1 MEKLQA
7 ALARAREKRE
17 NNGRPVRRTDPTSR
31 GNTRR
36 ATRDQEIAERWDAL
50 QVFEPAAGLLQE
62 ARIYANEASVEA
74 QHFDILRTKL
84 LLEMRRNDW
93 TRIAITSATP
103 GCGKSTLA
111 CNLIA
116 GLGRQPEL
124 RGMLFDMDFRRP
136 TISKLFGVSPTH
148 SLEAVLSEE
157 ASFAEHA
164 LRLHE
169 NTCISMTS
177 SVVKDPAKLVLRSR
191 TMEIIDALQD
201 DYAPHLMLFDTP
213 PVMVSDETRGFLKNV
228 DAVLIVAAA
237 GQSSVSQIDEVEREV
252 AQYTSVAGI
261 VLNKCRFMEESYG
274 YSY

>member
-31 GNTRR
+31 GNARR
-36 ATRDQEIAERWDAL
+36 ASRENEIAERWDAL
-50 QVFEPAAGLLQE
+50 PTFEPTVERLQA

-84 LLEMRRNDW
+84 LLEMRRNEW
-93 TRIAITSATP
+93 TRLAITSATP
-103 GCGKSTLA
+103 SCGKTTLA

-136 TISKLFGVSPTH
+136 TVSKLFGVTPAH
-148 SLEAVLSEE
+148 SLEALLNEE
-157 ASFAEHA
+157 VSFAEHA

-177 SVVKDPAKLVLRSR
+177 SVVKDPSKLVLRSR
-191 TMEIIDALQD
+191 SMDIIDALQD
-201 DYAPHLMLFDTP
+201 DYDPHLMLFDTP
-213 PVMVSDETRGFLKNV
+213 PVMVSDETRGFLRNV

-237 GQSSVSQIDEVEREV
+237 GHSSVSQIDEVEREV
-252 AQYTSVAGI
+252 AQYTNVAGV
-261 VLNKCRFMEESYG
+261 VLNKCRFMEENYG